1 MSKFVDLK
9 IRSVMNDRILTLG
22 TGTGNN
28 RTVDL
33 STLGIAGLVS
43 ADIQILAG
51 EYSSINK
58 DDERSWVEPF
68 LVKSPQTI
76 YTPSEFGVSKK
87 KGQYTIWIKTPLSE
101 GLYFNEALAGMVEEH
116 FENNLHLPLSGGNV
130 ITILKTYQQAS
141 ITVDSGSGRI
151 FNRVFVDFE
160 VYYES
165 QK

>member
-1 MSKFVDLK
+1 MDLR
-9 IRSVMNDRILTLG
+9 IRSVMNDRMLSLG

-33 STLGIAGLVS
+33 STLGITGLTS

-51 EYSSINK
+51 EHSSVKK

-68 LVKSPQTI
+68 LVKNPQVI
-76 YTPSEFGVSKK
+76 YTPSKFGVSRK
-87 KGQYTIWIKTPLSE
+87 KGQYTVWIKTPLSE

-116 FENNLHLPLSGGNV
+116 FENNLHLPLSDGDV
-130 ITILKTYQQAS
+130 ITILKTYQQAT
-141 ITVDSGSGRI
+141 ITVDSSSGRL